1 MIQQQLRKKI
11 YIIIPILLFLSAFG
25 IFSYNLDKMPING
38 DEETYYYPAH
48 VNYFGLILE
57 GDLFNDCWKDRS
69 ICEQTSGKYAG
80 EDPDRLSGLKF
91 KIEPFPHYPTQLPPI
106 ILVGTS
112 VALFGNNDDLAFSYE
127 NLTAARLVST
137 ILGALMVVFVF
148 YIGKLLFNRF
158 IGISFALLVLF
169 HGLVI
174 FNSRLIMLEIFSHFF
189 LIFSFLLFIKAI
201 SNGKINLKILLF
213 SAALCSL
220 GLITKFYEVVAL
232 VPIVIIL
239 IILRNDFR
247 KKIDKHLIR
256 NRFFTNSLPI
266 SLLFCVIIAGV
277 FFIPQP
283 FFWGQPI
290 EQLSMLSGSVDV
302 YSVFKPPF
310 SPEIQPHYNV
320 GAIVSATIAPIADLY
335 FYNFSDYV
343 PNFGGPGNTVISNF
357 STVPLTALFIIGI
370 SFLAVDLRKKN
381 FEFSKLILVSWYFLT
396 FLMLTLTIDSYQY
409 DRYWF
414 GLFFPMMFIA
424 SYGTY
429 RLTKNLNKF
438 TTFTFVAVSILTH
451 ALSIFIFWEIL
462 YAGPTVALT
471 PPFPI
476 SLQESITIPLI
487 YSFNI
492 IFCIFVGGLIIKNLR
507 KQSISN

>member
-1 MIQQQLRKKI
+1 MIQQRFRTKI
-11 YIIIPILLFLSAFG
+11 FIVVPILLFFSAFG
-25 IFSYNLDKMPING
+25 IFSYNLDQMPEVG
-38 DEETYYYPAH
+38 DEVVYFYPAF
-48 VNYFGLILE
+48 VNYFELILQ
-57 GDLFNDCWKDRS
+57 GDLFNECWKNK
-69 ICEQTSGKYAG
+69 IFC
-80 EDPDRLSGLKF
+80 EDPDRLSGLRIGKLVSQ
-91 KIEPFPHYPTQLPPI
+91 EAWQSLPPLVP
-106 ILVGTS
+106 ILLAGTS
-112 VALFGNNDDLAFSYE
+112 FNLFGDNDDPAFSYE
-127 NLTAARLVST
+127 NLTAARSVSP
-137 ILGALMVVFVF
+137 ILGALIVVFVF

-158 IGISFALLVLF
+158 VGISFALLVLF
-169 HGLVI
+169 HGLII
-174 FNSRLIMLEIFSHFF
+174 FNSRLIMLEIFAHFL
-189 LIFSFLLFIKAI
+189 LIFSFLLFVKAI
-201 SNGKINLKILLF
+201 SDGKINLKILLF
-213 SAALCSL
+213 SALLCSL
-220 GLITKFYEVVAL
+220 GLMTKVYEVVAL

-266 SLLFCVIIAGV
+266 SLLFCVIVVGV

-290 EQLSMLSGSVDV
+290 EQVNWLIDSAYV
-302 YSVFKPPF
+302 YAAFHPPF

-335 FYNFSDYV
+335 CYNFSDDC

-370 SFLAVDLRKKN
+370 GFLVVDLRKKN

-396 FLMLTLTIDSYQY
+396 FIMLALTLDSYQY
-409 DRYWF
+409 DRYWI

-451 ALSIFIFWEIL
+451 ALSVFIFWEIL
-462 YAGPTVALT
+462 YAGPTVELM

-492 IFCIFVGGLIIKNLR
+492 IFCIFTVGLIIKNLK

>member
-1 MIQQQLRKKI
+1 MIQLLRTKI
-11 YIIIPILLFLSAFG
+11 FIIIPILLFLSAFS
-25 IFSYNLDKMPING
+25 IFSYNLDKMPWNG
-38 DEETYYYPAH
+38 DEVMYYYPAH

-57 GDLFNDCWKDRS
+57 GDLFNECWKDRS
-69 ICEQTSGKYAG
+69 NCEQTGEKSAG
-80 EDPDRLSGLKF
+80 FDPDRLSGLKF
-91 KIEPFPHYPTQLPPI
+91 KIESFPYYPTQLPPI

-127 NLTAARLVST
+127 NLTSARLVST
-137 ILGALMVVFVF
+137 VLGALIVVFVF

-158 IGISFALLVLF
+158 VGISFALLVLF

-174 FNSRLIMLEIFSHFF
+174 FNSRLIMLEIFAHFL
-189 LIFSFLLFIKAI
+189 LIFSFLLFIKSI

-220 GLITKFYEVVAL
+220 GLTTKFYEVVAL
-232 VPIVIIL
+232 VPIVITL

-266 SLLFCVIIAGV
+266 SLLFCVIVAGV

-283 FFWGQPI
+283 FFWDQPI
-290 EQLSMLSGSVDV
+290 EQLNMLKGSVDV
-302 YSVFKPPF
+302 YAPFNPPF
-310 SPEIQPHYNV
+310 SPEVQPHYNV

-335 FYNFSDYV
+335 CYNFSDDC

-370 SFLAVDLRKKN
+370 GFLVADLRKKN

-396 FLMLTLTIDSYQY
+396 FLMLALTIDSYQY
-409 DRYWF
+409 DRYWI

-429 RLTKNLNKF
+429 RLTKNLNKSI
-438 TTFTFVAVSILTH
+438 TFTFLAVSILTH
-451 ALSIFIFWEIL
+451 ALSVFIFWEIL
-462 YAGPTVALT
+462 YAGPTFELQ

-492 IFCIFVGGLIIKNLR
+492 IFCIFTGGLIIKNLK

>member
-1 MIQQQLRKKI
+1 MIQQRLRTKI
-11 YIIIPILLFLSAFG
+11 FIVVPILLFFSAFG
-25 IFSYNLDKMPING
+25 IFSYNLDQMPWIG
-38 DEETYYYPAH
+38 DEVVYFYPAF
-48 VNYFGLILE
+48 VNYFGLILQ
-57 GDLFNDCWKDRS
+57 GDLFNECWKDKRF
-69 ICEQTSGKYAG
+69 C
-80 EDPDRLSGLKF
+80 EDPDRLSGLKIG
-91 KIEPFPHYPTQLPPI
+91 KDQRDEGWMSLPPLVPI
-106 ILVGTS
+106 LLVGTS
-112 VALFGNNDDLAFSYE
+112 FNLFGDNDDPAFSYE
-127 NLTAARLVST
+127 NLTAARLVSPV
-137 ILGALMVVFVF
+137 LGALMVVFVF

-169 HGLVI
+169 HGLII
-174 FNSRLIMLEIFSHFF
+174 FNSRLIMLEIFAHFF

-201 SNGKINLKILLF
+201 SDGKINLKILLF
-213 SAALCSL
+213 SASLCSL
-220 GLITKFYEVVAL
+220 GLMTKFYEVVAL
-232 VPIVIIL
+232 LPIFIIL

-266 SLLFCVIIAGV
+266 SLLFCVIVVGV

-290 EQLSMLSGSVDV
+290 EQLNVLRDSVGI
-302 YSVFKPPF
+302 YAPFHPPF
-310 SPEIQPHYNV
+310 SPEIQPHYNL
-320 GAIVSATIAPIADLY
+320 GAIFSATIAPIADLY

-357 STVPLTALFIIGI
+357 STVPLTVLFIIGI
-370 SFLAVDLRKKN
+370 GFLTDDLRKKN
-381 FEFSKLILVSWYFLT
+381 FEFSKLILISWYFLT
-396 FLMLTLTIDSYQY
+396 FLMLALTIDSYQY
-409 DRYWF
+409 ERYWI

-429 RLTKNLNKF
+429 RLTKNLNKSI
-438 TTFTFVAVSILTH
+438 TFTFLAVSILTH
-451 ALSIFIFWEIL
+451 ALSFFIFWEIL
-462 YAGPTVALT
+462 YSYPTGT
-471 PPFPI
+471 YWSPFPI

-492 IFCIFVGGLIIKNLR
+492 IFCIFTVGLIIKNLK

>member
-1 MIQQQLRKKI
+1 MIQQRLRTKI
-11 YIIIPILLFLSAFG
+11 FIIVPILLFFSAYG
-25 IFSYNLDKMPING
+25 IFSYNLDQMGIG
-38 DEETYYYPAH
+38 SDAQTYYYPAF
-48 VNYFGLILE
+48 VNYFGLILQ
-57 GDLFNDCWKDRS
+57 GDLFNECWKNK
-69 ICEQTSGKYAG
+69 IFC
-80 EDPDRLSGLKF
+80 EDPDRLSGLKIG
-91 KIEPFPHYPTQLPPI
+91 KLVSQEAWQSLPPLVP
-106 ILVGTS
+106 ILLAGTS
-112 VALFGNNDDLAFSYE
+112 FNLFGDNDDPAFSHE
-127 NLTAARLVST
+127 NLTAARSASP
-137 ILGALMVVFVF
+137 ILGALIVVFVF

-158 IGISFALLVLF
+158 VGISFALLVLF

-174 FNSRLIMLEIFSHFF
+174 FNSRLIMLEIFVHFL
-189 LIFSFLLFIKAI
+189 LIFSFLLFVKSI
-201 SNGKINLKILLF
+201 SDGKINLKILLF
-213 SAALCSL
+213 SASLCSL
-220 GLITKFYEVVAL
+220 GLMTKFYEVVAL

-266 SLLFCVIIAGV
+266 SLLFCIVVVGV

-290 EQLSMLSGSVDV
+290 EQVNWLMEGVGN
-302 YSVFKPPF
+302 YHAFHPPF
-310 SPEIQPHYNV
+310 SPEIQPHYNI
-320 GAIVSATIAPIADLY
+320 GAIFSATIAPIADLY

-370 SFLAVDLRKKN
+370 GFLAVDLRKKN

-396 FLMLTLTIDSYQY
+396 FLMLALTIDSYQY
-409 DRYWF
+409 DRYWI

-451 ALSIFIFWEIL
+451 ALSVFIFWELL
-462 YAGPTVALT
+462 YSSPTFVLT
-471 PPFPI
+471 PPLPI

-492 IFCIFVGGLIIKNLR
+492 IFCIFAGGLIIKNLR